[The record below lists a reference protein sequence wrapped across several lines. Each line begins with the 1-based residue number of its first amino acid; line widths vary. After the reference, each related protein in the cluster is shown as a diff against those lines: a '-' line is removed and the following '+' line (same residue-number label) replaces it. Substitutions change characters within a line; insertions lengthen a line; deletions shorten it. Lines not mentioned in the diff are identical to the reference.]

1 MGRDRDLVTDGQIQ
15 IQLASVQTPSP
26 QADGMSEGRES
37 AVAGELHTTPTWS
50 QKINLCYQEAAS
62 TLPTRIKM
70 PASWKLGCTELDP

>member
-26 QADGMSEGRES
+26 QADGVSEGRES

-50 QKINLCYQEAAS
+50 RKNQS
-62 TLPTRIKM
+62 MLPRSGFHFAHK
-70 PASWKLGCTELDP
+70 D

>member
-1 MGRDRDLVTDGQIQ
+1 MERDRNLVTDGQIQ

-50 QKINLCYQEAAS
+50 WKINLLPRSSFHSAHKDQDAS
-62 TLPTRIKM
+62 ILEIRV
-70 PASWKLGCTELDP
+70 